1 MRAAPRARRR
11 RPLLALLGVA
21 LVLACRGE
29 GEVLELA
36 DGEPGDGRCELV
48 VVDASAGL
56 TVARVL
62 TSDWETGSCYE
73 LTLTNTG
80 AARAAWWVHL
90 ATDAAV
96 VDRWNHAATDLG
108 GGLLEWRGITMSN
121 NIELD
126 PQGTTVVGTCL
137 EC

>member
-1 MRAAPRARRR
+1 MRAASRSRRSR
-11 RPLLALLGVA
+11 LAVLAAA

-29 GEVLELA
+29 GEVLDLEG
-36 DGEPGDGRCELV
+36 GEPGDGRCELV
-48 VVDASAGL
+48 VVDNSAGL
-56 TVARVL
+56 TVARLL

-80 AARAAWWVHL
+80 AVRAAWWLHL

-96 VDRWNHAATDLG
+96 VDRWNHAASDLG
-108 GGLLEWRGITMSN
+108 GGLSEWRGIPASN
-121 NIELD
+121 NVELAA
-126 PQGTTVVGTCL
+126 QGTTVVGTCL

>member
-1 MRAAPRARRR
+1 MRAAARARRR
-11 RPLLALLGVA
+11 PRVVLLAAA
-21 LVLACRGE
+21 LLACRGE
-29 GEVLELA
+29 GEVLGL
-36 DGEPGDGRCELV
+36 DGGEPADGRCGLV
-48 VVDASAGL
+48 VVDVSDGL
-56 TVARVL
+56 TVARAL

-73 LTLTNTG
+73 LTLTSTG
-80 AARAAWWVHL
+80 AARAAWWVQL

-108 GGLLEWRGITMSN
+108 GGLFEWRGIRESN

>member
-1 MRAAPRARRR
+1 MRAAPRSRR
-11 RPLLALLGVA
+11 RPRLALLAAA

-36 DGEPGDGRCELV
+36 GGEPAEGRCGLV

-62 TSDWETGSCYE
+62 TSDWETGSCHE

-96 VDRWNHAATDLG
+96 VDRWNHAATELG
-108 GGLLEWRGITMSN
+108 GGLSEWRGIATSN

>member
-1 MRAAPRARRR
+1 MRARSRSRPRFA
-11 RPLLALLGVA
+11 LLAVA

-36 DGEPGDGRCELV
+36 GGEPGDGRCGLV
-48 VVDASAGL
+48 VVDSSAAL

-80 AARAAWWVHL
+80 AARAVWWVHL

-96 VDRWNHAATDLG
+96 VDRWNHTAADLG
-108 GGLLEWRGITMSN
+108 GGLFEWRGIAASN

-126 PQGTTVVGTCL
+126 PQGTAVVGTCL